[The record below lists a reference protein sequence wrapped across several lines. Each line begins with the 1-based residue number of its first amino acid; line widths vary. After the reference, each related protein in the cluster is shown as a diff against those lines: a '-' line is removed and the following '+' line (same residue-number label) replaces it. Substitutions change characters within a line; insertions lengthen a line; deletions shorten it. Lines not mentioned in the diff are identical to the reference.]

1 MSQQPRP
8 FPESIELTDAESVLQ
23 INWDDGTVSRHLLSV
38 LRADCPCAQ
47 CKGHSPEGSLNLI
60 PEQFPDIK
68 LLDLAPVGSYAYTI
82 VWSDGHNTG
91 IYTLDYLH
99 QLENSA

>member
-1 MSQQPRP
+1 MNSQSRP
-8 FPESIELTDAESVLQ
+8 FPQAIELTDDDTVLQ
-23 INWDDGTVSRHLLSV
+23 IEWEDGRRSRHRLAV

-47 CKGHSPEGSLNLI
+47 CKGHSPEGSLNLK

-68 LLDLAPVGSYAYTI
+68 VLDLAPVGSYAYTI

-91 IYTLDYLH
+91 IYTLDSLY
-99 QLENSA
+99 ERDNSA